1 MIFNLIISMF
11 VMLFGLVYK
20 WLEQNVITYVLN
32 FVKGFEQAL
41 VMLTVITFL
50 LITIYIIIKHV
61 KRMPKSYVIEIVD
74 VFGNKVFVEGMRY
87 IFSRYDVAKS
97 YAEYYYGLYGK
108 QYKFRVSGRNR
119 ILDPLNKGLSVP
131 SNDKAS
137 VISRHDDEGS

>member
-1 MIFNLIISMF
+1 MF

-20 WLEQNVITYVLN
+20 WLEQNVITYILN

-97 YAEYYYGLYGK
+97 YAFY
-108 QYKFRVSGRNR
+108 
-119 ILDPLNKGLSVP
+119 LDITIHSITRGQ
-131 SNDKAS
+131 
-137 VISRHDDEGS
+137 II

>member
-20 WLEQNVITYVLN
+20 WLEQNVINYVLN

-41 VMLTVITFL
+41 VMFTVIIFL
-50 LITIYIIIKHV
+50 LITIYIIVKHV

-74 VFGNKVFVEGMRY
+74 VFGNRVLVDGMRH
-87 IFSRYDVAKS
+87 IFSRFDVAKS
-97 YAEYYYGLYGK
+97 YAQYYNDLYGK

-119 ILDPLNKGLSVP
+119 ILDPFNKKLSGP
-131 SNDKAS
+131 INDKAS
-137 VISRHDDEGS
+137 IISSHDDE